1 MPTPFMPTRPMPTRS
16 FRRDPGLRI
25 RPSVWDRLT
34 GEMDEAAPLATTVNL
49 DKLKESVARD
59 VEALLNSR
67 NALGETAERS
77 VLGFGV
83 RDFVGRILSRPE
95 DRQYVADC
103 LARAIAAHESRLR
116 NVRVEFRPGGTS
128 VNALTFAIRADLLVH
143 PAHEVVSFDA
153 VLQPSLSQFAVSR
166 GGSLHAA

>member
-1 MPTPFMPTRPMPTRS
+1 MPPFTRH
-16 FRRDPGLRI
+16 DPGLRI

-34 GEMDEAAPLATTVNL
+34 GEMDQAAPLATTVNL

-59 VEALLNSR
+59 VESLLNSR
-67 NALGETAERS
+67 NAVDEPADRS

-103 LARAIAAHESRLR
+103 LARAISLHESRLS
-116 NVRVEFRPGGTS
+116 NVRVEFRPAAGS
-128 VNALTFAIRADLLVH
+128 INALTFAIRADLRVH

-153 VLQPSLSQFAVSR
+153 VLQPTLSQFAVKR
-166 GGSLHAA
+166 GSVQPA